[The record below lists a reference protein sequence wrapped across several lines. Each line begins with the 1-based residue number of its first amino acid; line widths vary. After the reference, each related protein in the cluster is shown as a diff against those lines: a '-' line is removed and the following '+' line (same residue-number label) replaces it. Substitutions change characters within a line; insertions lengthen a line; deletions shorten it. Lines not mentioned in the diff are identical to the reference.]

1 MPTGNRHKSYR
12 AIVFVYHGW
21 TGARRAMEKGG
32 VEENA
37 VYIYT
42 EGEGEEEKGD
52 EQCQQFEAA

>member
-1 MPTGNRHKSYR
+1 
-12 AIVFVYHGW
+12 
-21 TGARRAMEKGG
+21 MEKGG

-42 EGEGEEEKGD
+42 EGEGEKEKGV